1 MPVRAM
7 TPRYTSAI
15 VVLAA
20 VLYVTMFNPHFFWW
34 FVGLGIIFII
44 LSAGLHYRTL
54 WMWYLGWVVMF
65 VLSGIMGAIFVGGM
79 LKAQTAAEITGGLI
93 YLGVGLAIWV
103 PVAVWWSTHR
113 GHFGKPSDKPK
124 SEAKPNS

>member
-1 MPVRAM
+1 MDL
-7 TPRYTSAI
+7 RYTP
-15 VVLAA
+15 LFLGLGA
-20 VLYVTMFNPHFFWW
+20 VLWATMQNPHFFWW

-44 LSAGLHYRTL
+44 LGIGLQHRTR

-65 VLSGIMGAIFVGGM
+65 LLSGTMGVIFVGGM
-79 LKAQTAAEITGGLI
+79 LKAQTAAELTGGLI

-113 GHFGKPSDKPK
+113 GSFGKPRSAPVPNDKDSPQ
-124 SEAKPNS
+124 N